1 MRKLAS
7 ILALAAS
14 ASLAQAPVSR
24 KSPEFTITKPSNEQ
38 ILLSSFKGKVV
49 VMEFM
54 FVGSPHCIRL
64 ANMLN
69 TLQNDL
75 GPRGYQSIA
84 IAFGPHSDATMVG
97 HVAQRLN
104 LTYPLGVATSDQVD
118 TFLARHGSEKLKIP
132 QIVVIDRK
140 GLIRAATGAGDPS
153 LESES
158 TLRLFLTP
166 LLDDATATPNSPAK

>member
-1 MRKLAS
+1 MRKLAF
-7 ILALAAS
+7 ILVLAAS
-14 ASLAQAPVSR
+14 ASLAQAPVPR
-24 KSPEFTITKPSNEQ
+24 KSPEFTITRPSNEQ
-38 ILLSSFKGKVV
+38 ILLSTFKGKVV

-64 ANMLN
+64 ASMLN

-84 IAFGPHSDATMVG
+84 IAFGPHSDPALVG
-97 HVAQRLN
+97 HLAQRLN

-118 TFLARHGSEKLKIP
+118 AFLARHGSEKLKIP

-158 TLRLFLTP
+158 TLRPFLTP
-166 LLDDATATPNSPAK
+166 LLSDSAPATPYPPN